1 MPVIVP
7 DGYEEKWTEQVKDS
21 DELKGLLKI
30 VMGWSSHGWIVE
42 DVKKK
47 VTDQMSLF

>member
-21 DELKGLLKI
+21 DELRGLLQIMKGGHRW
-30 VMGWSSHGWIVE
+30 MDSRR
-42 DVKKK
+42 
-47 VTDQMSLF
+47 